1 MLLCT
6 LLSSTRKE
14 LSQLA
19 IYLYE
24 IQTECDMEADIN
36 GTPKYMCPLS
46 HSTTF
51 CIYKI
56 QNIAS
61 DFEIYNIEN
70 LRKVKEEKRF
80 PFKS

>member
-1 MLLCT
+1 M
-6 LLSSTRKE
+6 LSSTRKE

-61 DFEIYNIEN
+61 DFETLSEIYNIEN
-70 LRKVKEEKRF
+70 LRKSKRGKTV
-80 PFKS
+80 PI